1 MSQKPV
7 QQRVKRLAPPPALER
22 DRQPLVYNAPVE
34 APWNTTIPT
43 ANGTPSSA
51 NPIVADC
58 KLRATWDWTP
68 KEPTDPLLS
77 RRPGK
82 PVTTASTSVPPLSA
96 NPIKVRLNTS
106 TSQTPVPQ
114 TPVAQAPTLIL
125 MPMEVEQSGGS
136 VFHGM

>member
-22 DRQPLVYNAPVE
+22 DRQSLVYNAPVD
-34 APWNTTIPT
+34 APWNTSIPT

-58 KLRATWDWTP
+58 RLRATWDWTA
-68 KEPTDPLLS
+68 KEPTDPPIS

-82 PVTTASTSVPPLSA
+82 LVTTSTNVPPLSVNA
-96 NPIKVRLNTS
+96 IKVRLHTS
-106 TSQTPVPQ
+106 ASQTPVPQ
-114 TPVAQAPTLIL
+114 TPVVQAPAFMIPT
-125 MPMEVEQSGGS
+125 EVAESGNNIYH
-136 VFHGM
+136 VL